1 MLLIV
6 LLICILKLYFQ
17 THRKKFFRPAVRN
30 KPSFLCKVRTHK
42 KPDWAVVEI
51 IRLKA
56 LMPHTG
62 CRTLAD
68 LFNRR
73 FVTLRVSVGKTWVSY
88 TLQQHHHA
96 VLLKRKELKNKAP
109 YQVTP
114 FRYWGMDLTGVTD
127 QQGMTHTVLGI
138 CEHHSRKA
146 LCLSGLRDKA
156 SVTLVRAICSA
167 IELYGKPR
175 IIRTDNE
182 AVFTSRTFR
191 WALRFLGIKHQC
203 TELGCPWQNGRIERL
218 FGTLKK
224 HIRQILIAH
233 GDELTQRLAE
243 FQFWYN
249 AIRPHQNLKG
259 HTPHEIWHGSAI
271 PHSKNWTYVEFW
283 NGVLQGFY
291 ARE

>member
-1 MLLIV
+1 MFLNKMV
-6 LLICILKLYFQ
+6 LQKLSIILPD
-17 THRKKFFRPAVRN
+17 T
-30 KPSFLCKVRTHK
+30 RTGH
-42 KPDWAVVEI
+42 
-51 IRLKA
+51 
-56 LMPHTG
+56 

-73 FVTLRVSVGKTWVSY
+73 FAALRVSVGKTWVCY

-96 VLLKRKELKNKAP
+96 VVLKRKELRNKAP

-127 QQGMTHTVLGI
+127 QHGKTHTVLGI

-146 LCLSGLRDKA
+146 LCLSALRDKA
-156 SVTLVRAICSA
+156 SVTLVRAICAA

-182 AVFTSRTFR
+182 AVFTSRTFH
-191 WALRFLGIKHQC
+191 WALTLLGIKHQC
-203 TELGCPWQNGRIERL
+203 TNLGCPWQNGRIERL
-218 FGTLKK
+218 FGTFK
-224 HIRQILIAH
+224 RQIRKIIVKDGMALS
-233 GDELTQRLAE
+233 QRLAE

-259 HTPHEIWHGSAI
+259 QTPDEIWHGKAI
-271 PHSKNWTYVEFW
+271 PLTKNWTYVEFW

>member
-6 LLICILKLYFQ
+6 LLMCILKLCFQ
-17 THRKKFFRPAVRN
+17 THHKKLFRATVRN
-30 KPSFLCKVRTHK
+30 KPEFFRKVRTHK

-56 LMPHTG
+56 LMPDTG
-62 CRTLAD
+62 CWTLAD

-73 FVTLRVSVGKTWVSY
+73 FAQMRVSVGKTWVSY
-88 TLQQHHHA
+88 TLQQHRHA
-96 VLLKRKELKNKAP
+96 VVLKRKELKNKAP

-127 QQGMTHTVLGI
+127 QQGTTHTVLGI
-138 CEHHSRKA
+138 CEHHSLKA
-146 LCLSGLRDKA
+146 ISLSTVQNKA
-156 SVTLVRAICSA
+156 SITLVRAICSA

-191 WALRFLGIKHQC
+191 WDLTLLGIQHQC
-203 TELGCPWQNGRIERL
+203 TDLGCPWQNGRIERL

-224 HIRQILIAH
+224 HIRQILLAH
-233 GDELTQRLAE
+233 GDEITQRLAE

-249 AIRPHQNLKG
+249 AIRPHQSLKG
-259 HTPHEIWHGSAI
+259 QTPDEIWHGSAI
-271 PHSKNWTYVEFW
+271 PQTKNWNYVEFW
-283 NGVLQGFY
+283 SGVLHGFY

>member
-1 MLLIV
+1 M
-6 LLICILKLYFQ
+6 
-17 THRKKFFRPAVRN
+17 
-30 KPSFLCKVRTHK
+30 RTHK
-42 KPDWAVVEI
+42 KPDWAIVEI

-56 LMPHTG
+56 LMPDTG

-73 FVTLRVSVGKTWVSY
+73 FATQRVSVGKTWVSY
-88 TLQQHHHA
+88 TLQQHRHA
-96 VLLKRKELKNKAP
+96 VMFKRKELKNKAP

-114 FRYWGMDLTGVTD
+114 FHYWGMDLTGVTD
-127 QQGMTHTVLGI
+127 QQGITHTVLGL

-146 LCLSGLRDKA
+146 LCLSKLRDKA

-191 WALRFLGIKHQC
+191 WALKFLGIKYQC
-203 TELGCPWQNGRIERL
+203 TELGYPWQNGRIERL
-218 FGTLKK
+218 FGTFKR
-224 HIRQILIAH
+224 HIRKIIVEDGIA
-233 GDELTQRLAE
+233 LNQRLAE

-249 AIRPHQNLKG
+249 TIRPHQNLKG
-259 HTPHEIWHGSAI
+259 HTPDEIWHGKAI
-271 PHSKNWTYVEFW
+271 PQTKNWIYIEFW
-283 NGVLQGFY
+283 TGVLQGFY